1 MIEKPL
7 QLLYCLNVVTSNIS
21 AYFTVI

>member
-7 QLLYCLNVVTSNIS
+7 QLLYCLNVVTANIL
-21 AYFTVI
+21 AYFALM